1 MSAPAANS
9 RINITG
15 HHRIEGGRL
24 EGGSLL
30 ESLASVMLRLEP
42 SDEYENE
49 KAREAILAG

>member
-15 HHRIEGGRL
+15 HQRIEGRRL
-24 EGGSLL
+24 EDGSIL
-30 ESLASVMLRLEP
+30 ESLASVMLRLWR

>member
-15 HHRIEGGRL
+15 HQRIEGRRL
-24 EGGSLL
+24 EDGSIL
-30 ESLASVMLRLEP
+30 ESSVMLLLWR